1 MPCRIWP
8 IVVLAIV
15 LPLENL
21 LAQNIGAPDTLG
33 VPKLPAVQ
41 DSSTVSSGIPFERVI
56 AGRTDTLVSSFSPRK
71 STSLAMGLSALLPGA
86 GQVYN
91 GSYWKVPVIVGL
103 GIYFVS
109 YWLDN
114 NRRYLDNRDQY
125 AASITATAPSGDKHL
140 LAVREFYKDERDTF
154 MWYFLIL
161 YFANIAD
168 AYVDASLYDF
178 NVGDDLSVRLLPG
191 WSPVAGINT
200 QLQLRITF

>member
-1 MPCRIWP
+1 MPRRIWP
-8 IVVLAIV
+8 ITVLTIV
-15 LPLENL
+15 LPLKPL
-21 LAQNIGAPDTLG
+21 LGQEAVALDTLG
-33 VPKLPAVQ
+33 VPEVQ
-41 DSSTVSSGIPFERVI
+41 RVKDSTTVTSSIPFERVI
-56 AGRTDTLVSSFSPRK
+56 AGRTDTLASPFHPKK

-91 GSYWKVPVIVGL
+91 ESYWKVPVILGI

-114 NRRYLDNRDQY
+114 NRRYLDNRDKY
-125 AASITATAPSGDKHL
+125 AASLTPSNPSGDLHL
-140 LAVREFYKDERDTF
+140 LLAREFYKDERDTF

-161 YFANIAD
+161 YLVNIAD

-178 NVGDDLSVRLLPG
+178 NVGNDLSVRFLPG
-191 WSPVAGINT
+191 WSPIAGVNT